1 MENTHQ
7 TQDIALA
14 SALYTAG
21 YKFQGI
27 ERNENGNCSF
37 IFINEETIS
46 EVTRLYYQN
55 ELKLSALALFNNYR
69 NLKNLIHQSYTC

>member
-1 MENTHQ
+1 MKNTY
-7 TQDIALA
+7 TNQDIALA

-27 ERNENGNCSF
+27 ENNKNGNCSF
-37 IFINEETIS
+37 LFAYEASINDAI
-46 EVTRLYYQN
+46 RLYYQN

-69 NLKNLIHQSYTC
+69 NLKNLIHQSCTC